1 MGPKGSKKEVKKLKK
16 NLIFLKANI
25 IGKSYLFIAIQIV
38 FLHSFFEKTIKM
50 YAIVDISG
58 KQFKV
63 EKDKFLYAPLQDA
76 KEGSKVDFD
85 QVLLLDNEGKVK
97 VGAPT
102 VKGAKVSG
110 KVLSHVKDDKVIVF
124 KKKRRKGYKVK
135 NGHRQ
140 QFSKILIEEIKG

>member
-1 MGPKGSKKEVKKLKK
+1 
-16 NLIFLKANI
+16 
-25 IGKSYLFIAIQIV
+25 
-38 FLHSFFEKTIKM
+38 M
-50 YAIVDISG
+50 YVIVDIAG
-58 KQFKV
+58 KQYKA
-63 EKDKFLYAPLQDA
+63 EKNKFLYAPLQDA

-85 QVLLLDNEGKVK
+85 KVLLVDDEGKVK

-110 KVLSHVKDDKVIVF
+110 KILEHVKGDKVIVF

-140 QFSKILIEEIKG
+140 QFSKILIEDIKG